1 MAVAEITV
9 TPLGTGSP
17 SLSRYVAE
25 VEKIIEESGIPYVLT
40 PMSTCVQGSVDEIL
54 TLVKK
59 VHACLFGQGVVR
71 VVTTVKIDER
81 LDKELT
87 LMGKIQSVQE
97 KMSHKGQK

>member
-25 VEKIIEESGIPYVLT
+25 VEKIIEESGLPYVLT
-40 PMSTCVQGSVDEIL
+40 PMSTCIQGSVDEIL
-54 TLVKK
+54 TLVKR
-59 VHACLFGQGVVR
+59 VHECLFQHGVLR

-81 LDKELT
+81 RDKELT
-87 LMGKIQSVQE
+87 LEGKIHSVKE
-97 KMSHKGQK
+97 KLGHFD

>member
-25 VEKIIEESGIPYVLT
+25 VEKIIE
-40 PMSTCVQGSVDEIL
+40 STCIQGSVDEIL

-59 VHACLFGQGVVR
+59 VHECLFEQGVLR
-71 VVTTVKIDER
+71 VATTVKIDER
-81 LDKELT
+81 RDKELT
-87 LMGKIQSVQE
+87 LEGKIHSVKE
-97 KMSHKGQK
+97 KLGHSD